1 MTSEMVDAISKYF
14 SLLKKWNRSIRLVSS
29 AESEDEFRERHVRD
43 VEELLPF
50 LVDINIMIDIGTGAG
65 LPGILIKIAKPE
77 IEVVL
82 LDSIRKKISFCE
94 EAIRSLG
101 LTGIKAVVG
110 RAEDEGVRVNLGAF
124 DAVISRATWD
134 LKNYIKISSCYMD
147 RGLGARLIALKG
159 PKWRAE
165 LAEAEN
171 SLDKQGLMLENTHEY
186 TLSDG
191 AKRCILSFK
200 RH

>member
-1 MTSEMVDAISKYF
+1 MAQAISKYF
-14 SLLKKWNRSIRLVSS
+14 SLLKKWNKSIRLVSS
-29 AESEDEFRERHVRD
+29 AKSEDEFRERHVRD

-50 LVDINIMIDIGTGAG
+50 LVDINTMIDIGTGAG
-65 LPGILIKIAKPE
+65 LPGILIKIARPE

-94 EAIRSLG
+94 EAIRLLG
-101 LTGIKAVVG
+101 LAGIRAVVG
-110 RAEDEGVRVNLGAF
+110 RAETEGVRADLGAF

-134 LKNYIKISSCYMD
+134 LTKYVKISRCYMD

-165 LAEAEN
+165 LAEAQN
-171 SLDKQGLMLENTHEY
+171 IIDKQGLTLENAHEY

-200 RH
+200 RKCFT